1 MAVKSISQKII
12 VACFKPFQFEV
23 CAYLFKVKSKIPD
36 FERGKAKNS
45 TTFKEKI

>member
-23 CAYLFKVKSKIPD
+23 CAYLPALLNLFYI
-36 FERGKAKNS
+36 
-45 TTFKEKI
+45 